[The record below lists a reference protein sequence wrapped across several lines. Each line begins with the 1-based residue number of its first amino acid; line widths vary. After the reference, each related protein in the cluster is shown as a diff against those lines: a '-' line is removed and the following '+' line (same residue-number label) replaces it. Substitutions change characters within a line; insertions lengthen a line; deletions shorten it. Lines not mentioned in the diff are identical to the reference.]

1 MPGLIFI
8 KVRRKSCSKLN
19 FLAGPVHV
27 PLRAKNCW
35 KGEGIFGVSL
45 SVCFVPLQYCMFWA
59 LGRRYPNKHLNAWV
73 DGRPVLNFTSNSLV
87 NCSNRMGMVVE
98 GSFSSSFELSD
109 VSPWASSLSSP
120 DCQAAS
126 RVTWPFFLKTI
137 SSPLLRRIGMKM
149 FWQRQ
154 KHRRI
159 VGQIIRADVR
169 SLSTWHWVKVVASTF
184 NHLLSPSFS
193 QVGVL
198 RRLGKHQFWNVWPF
212 YTERT
217 LDNACRCHNI
227 LPQNDVFWHTKA
239 GNHPCPHTYC
249 MSAARSPQCFCTNW
263 NMAEKTLKWSITN
276 VGVIGKT
283 HKCCYAASLSQKG
296 LI

>member
-98 GSFSSSFELSD
+98 GSFSSSFKLSD
-109 VSPWASSLSSP
+109 VAPWASSFYSP
-120 DCQAAS
+120 TAKVS
-126 RVTWPFFLKTI
+126 GYMTFL
-137 SSPLLRRIGMKM
+137 PQDD
-149 FWQRQ
+149 F
-154 KHRRI
+154 
-159 VGQIIRADVR
+159 V
-169 SLSTWHWVKVVASTF
+169 
-184 NHLLSPSFS
+184 SPSS
-193 QVGVL
+193 AY
-198 RRLGKHQFWNVWPF
+198 WN
-212 YTERT
+212 E
-217 LDNACRCHNI
+217 NI
-227 LPQNDVFWHTKA
+227 LTASKTQKDSLLLGSWKFFFRGENDSSRRTFPEHLA
-239 GNHPCPHTYC
+239 
-249 MSAARSPQCFCTNW
+249 
-263 NMAEKTLKWSITN
+263 
-276 VGVIGKT
+276 
-283 HKCCYAASLSQKG
+283 LS
-296 LI
+296 